1 MKTNSTN
8 IDRLKEELAA
18 LVEMSE
24 AEACRQYK
32 VDDKAEAVPYIVDYW
47 I

>member
-24 AEACRQYK
+24 TEACRQYN
-32 VDDKAEAVPYIVDYW
+32 VEHKAEAVPYIVDYW